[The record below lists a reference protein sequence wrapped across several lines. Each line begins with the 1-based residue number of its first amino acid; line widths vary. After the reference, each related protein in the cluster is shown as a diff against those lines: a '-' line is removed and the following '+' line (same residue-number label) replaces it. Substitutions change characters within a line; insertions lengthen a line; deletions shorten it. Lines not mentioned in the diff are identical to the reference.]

1 MASKYHKRS
10 PLRRSGCTSRTRPTY
25 SSVEKR
31 LGVSPETLRN
41 WVKQARKRQGE
52 TPAYQA
58 PTSKND
64 GLGGYDAVIAEEN
77 RRLRAELDKVKA
89 ERDIPRKAA
98 KSFAIEAR
106 LQIESW
112 IIGYNT
118 VRGHSSLGQV
128 SPIDY
133 ENQRADLT
141 RAA

>member
-1 MASKYHKRS
+1 M
-10 PLRRSGCTSRTRPTY
+10 
-25 SSVEKR
+25 
-31 LGVSPETLRN
+31 
-41 WVKQARKRQGE
+41 
-52 TPAYQA
+52 
-58 PTSKND
+58 
-64 GLGGYDAVIAEEN
+64 IAEEN